1 MGEFLKQYGGIV
13 IAFIVATCL
22 LFLIMFGQEY
32 NTENYS
38 NLIDQSLLNQNYED
52 INSVIKG
59 SEPELTV
66 QENFVI
72 EKGEKLE
79 LSDLIK
85 SAYGRNNVTED
96 SFYILSRGERLNI
109 SDIKERMMAGK
120 VNVVYREE
128 LTTDKIGTY
137 TIDFYVKNTT
147 KDGLWDKKTCH
158 ISIQDYS

>member
-22 LFLIMFGQEY
+22 LFLIMFGQKY
-32 NTENYS
+32 NTENYN
-38 NLIDQSLLNQNYED
+38 NLIDQGLLNQNYED

-96 SFYILSRGERLNI
+96 SFYILSRGEKLNI

-147 KDGLWDKKTCH
+147 KDGLWNKKTCH